1 MTSRIQ
7 PMLAKERPRR
17 GPHDQGRPSRRTPGA
32 FASPRDRKNTRSG
45 CEAGPRQRAA
55 TCGGPRCERE
65 ARRRRSEAPG
75 QEEEKE
81 EAEEEEG
88 QHQEE
93 ERKATSLGARVVS
106 ERAPRRR
113 RGSPSGWLG
122 GPNARSVG
130 QKKVTRWL
138 LPSWS

>member
-7 PMLAKERPRR
+7 PMLAKE
-17 GPHDQGRPSRRTPGA
+17 PSRRTPGA

-75 QEEEKE
+75 Q
-81 EAEEEEG
+81 AEEEEG

-130 QKKVTRWL
+130 QKKLTHETLTRD
-138 LPSWS
+138 

>member
-7 PMLAKERPRR
+7 PMLAKE
-17 GPHDQGRPSRRTPGA
+17 PSRRTPGA

-75 QEEEKE
+75 Q
-81 EAEEEEG
+81 AGGEEEEEEE
-88 QHQEE
+88 EE

>member
-75 QEEEKE
+75 Q
-81 EAEEEEG
+81 AGGEEEEEEE
-88 QHQEE
+88 EE

>member
-7 PMLAKERPRR
+7 PMLAKE
-17 GPHDQGRPSRRTPGA
+17 PSRRTPGA

-65 ARRRRSEAPG
+65 ARRRRS
-75 QEEEKE
+75 
-81 EAEEEEG
+81 EEEG

-130 QKKVTRWL
+130 QKKLTHETLTRD
-138 LPSWS
+138 

>member
-1 MTSRIQ
+1 MGHRKMTSRIQ
-7 PMLAKERPRR
+7 PMLAKE
-17 GPHDQGRPSRRTPGA
+17 PSRRTPGA

>member
-1 MTSRIQ
+1 MHRLLQVDAS
-7 PMLAKERPRR
+7 PPELVPPRALKA
-17 GPHDQGRPSRRTPGA
+17 SRRTPGA

-75 QEEEKE
+75 Q
-81 EAEEEEG
+81 AEEEEG